1 MQVIGIV
8 QGAAGSSLVAS
19 APGGPG
25 PSSQWIGDGRTDG
38 RRIERRGPAATMIG
52 RGQHVVTPSARQTSR
67 RQPDRAAN
75 RWCTGEYELSY
86 MECDFPRVIFDIG
99 GPEINPL
106 EKITPE
112 VTSSPQ
118 SIATFLTL

>member
-1 MQVIGIV
+1 
-8 QGAAGSSLVAS
+8 
-19 APGGPG
+19 
-25 PSSQWIGDGRTDG
+25 
-38 RRIERRGPAATMIG
+38 
-52 RGQHVVTPSARQTSR
+52 
-67 RQPDRAAN
+67 
-75 RWCTGEYELSY
+75 